1 MNQRYVQGYRWV
13 GDPDE
18 SDVDEW
24 STMPSW
30 DGERMDL
37 DWVVSTLAQD

>member
-1 MNQRYVQGYRWV
+1 MAHLANWAAGEWV

-18 SDVDEW
+18 PEVDEW
-24 STMPSW
+24 TTMPSW

-37 DWVVSTLAQD
+37 DWVVSSLV